1 MQQNINQELIRFIAR
16 SASPYHAV
24 REVAEALDRNGFSRL
39 AEADRWE
46 LERGKKYY
54 VTRNGTSLIAFSI
67 GTEGDAF
74 RVAAAHVDSPTF
86 RIKQKAE
93 LNGPGSYLRI
103 NVEPYGGAIASS
115 WLDRPLGIA
124 GRVLVRD
131 GSGIAS
137 RLIESD
143 RDVLLIP
150 NLCIHFNRDV
160 NKGYA
165 FNMQTDMIPLFS
177 AGKVEKGGF
186 AGMIAEMAS
195 ARPEDLLSWDLSLV
209 NREPGTV
216 WGRAEEFVSA
226 PRLDDLQCVFSSMRG
241 FLDAGESGGIRVLCC
256 FDSEE
261 VGSRSGQGALSDFL
275 RNTLARVQAGLGN
288 PETEL
293 GRIEAESFL
302 ISADNAHAVHPNHPD
317 RTDAENF
324 CVLNG
329 GIAVKENASQKYMTN
344 AVSRAVL
351 RELCARADVPYQT
364 FQNRSDTPGGGT
376 LGNLAGSRVSLCG
389 ADIGLPQLAM
399 HSAYETAGALD
410 TGYAVSLFKTYYET
424 ELLFGADQ
432 ESVRFGE

>member
-24 REVAEALDRNGFSRL
+24 REVAEALDQNGFSRL
-39 AEADRWE
+39 AEADRWK
-46 LERGKKYY
+46 LERGKQYY

-177 AGKVEKGGF
+177 AGKVEKGGL
-186 AGMIAEMAS
+186 
-195 ARPEDLLSWDLSLV
+195 PEWS
-209 NREPGTV
+209 
-216 WGRAEEFVSA
+216 
-226 PRLDDLQCVFSSMRG
+226 PRW
-241 FLDAGESGGIRVLCC
+241 
-256 FDSEE
+256 
-261 VGSRSGQGALSDFL
+261 
-275 RNTLARVQAGLGN
+275 
-288 PETEL
+288 
-293 GRIEAESFL
+293 
-302 ISADNAHAVHPNHPD
+302 
-317 RTDAENF
+317 
-324 CVLNG
+324 
-329 GIAVKENASQKYMTN
+329 
-344 AVSRAVL
+344 
-351 RELCARADVPYQT
+351 
-364 FQNRSDTPGGGT
+364 
-376 LGNLAGSRVSLCG
+376 
-389 ADIGLPQLAM
+389 LPQGRR
-399 HSAYETAGALD
+399 TC
-410 TGYAVSLFKTYYET
+410 
-424 ELLFGADQ
+424 
-432 ESVRFGE
+432 

>member
-24 REVAEALDRNGFSRL
+24 REVAETLDRNGFSRL
-39 AEADRWE
+39 AEADRWK
-46 LERGKKYY
+46 LERGKKHY

-288 PETEL
+288 SEAEL

-302 ISADNAHAVHPNHPD
+302 ISADNAHAVHPNHPELSD
-317 RTDAENF
+317 SVNAVYMNE
-324 CVLNG
+324 
-329 GIAVKENASQKYMTN
+329 GIVIKESANQKYTSDG
-344 AVSRAVL
+344 VSKALLRFILGRAG
-351 RELCARADVPYQT
+351 VPVQFYS
-364 FQNRSDTPGGGT
+364 NRSDIAGGGT
-376 LGNLAGSRVSLCG
+376 LGNVSNRHFSLNTV
-389 ADIGLPQLAM
+389 DIGLAQLSM
-399 HSAYETAGALD
+399 HSTYETAGSKD
-410 TGYAVSLFKTYYET
+410 VGYMVDGVKAFFEAVVSA
-424 ELLFGADQ
+424 GADGTY
-432 ESVRFGE
+432 SVK